1 MRNISDVDESLKVN
15 STIGKDDVVFYD
27 IENEP
32 FKIYGVKLENGRY
45 RRMPEATAKSVSDA
59 LDFLHSQTSGGRVR
73 FKTDSPYIAIHA
85 EMPYIGKMPHFALT
99 GAVGFD
105 IYEKIDGKET
115 YRSTL
120 VPPFEITDGYEAVQN
135 RRTDELREVTIN
147 FPLYSDVSKLYI
159 GLSDKAQLLPAD
171 PYRYEKPIVYYGHS
185 ITQGGCASRPGNSYS
200 AMISRRFDCNFVN
213 LGFSGSGRGEQEIAE
228 YIAGLDM
235 QIFVYDYDHNAP
247 SIDHLRQTHERMYK
261 IIRQAQPDLPIIMMT
276 CTSMPHCVDDR
287 DGRKQVIYD
296 TYRNAVN
303 AGDSNVYFIDGS
315 RIFSEYGYD
324 ATVDGAHPNELG
336 FYAIA
341 RTVGDVIEEILEK

>member
-1 MRNISDVDESLKVN
+1 MHISKIDKNFDMNNKIPV
-15 STIGKDDVVFYD
+15 DDVEWYNAA
-27 IENEP
+27 EAP
-32 FKIYGVKLENGRY
+32 FVLYGGMTDEKGFC
-45 RRMPEATAKSVSDA
+45 RMPRDIAATVSDGVA
-59 LDFLHSQTSGGRVR
+59 FLNAHTAGVRVR

-99 GAVGFD
+99 GAAGFD

-159 GLSDKAQLLPAD
+159 GLSDKAQLLPAE

-213 LGFSGSGRGEQEIAE
+213 LGFSGSGRGEREIAE

-247 SIDHLRQTHERMYK
+247 SIDHLRNTHERMFK
-261 IIRQAQPDLPIIMMT
+261 IIRQAQPDLPIILMT

-287 DGRKQVIYD
+287 DGRKKVIYE

-303 AGDSNVYFIDGS
+303 AGDTNVYFIDGS
-315 RIFSEYGYD
+315 RIFEECGYD

-336 FYAIA
+336 FSRIA
-341 RTVGDVIEEILEK
+341 KTVGDVIEKILND